1 MIRDPDDLD
10 DLLEVIQELH
20 VELSAH
26 EAWSQ
31 ILADLHPKQRAFVED
46 PAPRKCALKG
56 RRGGGSWGSCAWLAQ
71 NWQSWPG
78 VMSLFIAG
86 TKEHAKAILW
96 PTLEFM
102 DRKYKW
108 GVRYNHLD
116 LIATFP
122 NGYCISLRGAKDRV
136 QVEKLRGFAS
146 GLRRVVIDECF
157 TATTPVQP
165 IGEVQRVIAR
175 PAPST
180 LVTVDGVTSTPDH
193 PYLTPDG
200 WKRAADLRPGDLL
213 FVWEATATEKATASP
228 AAHVLQGLSLPL
240 SGPKAARQHYYHCA
254 AADACKSHRPTSGG
268 DPGATRRVQ
277 AQGVGDLETNRA
289 SASRAR
295 RQRPW
300 AYVAGVDARES
311 HWLGAPLRRAHRW
324 EKERGTPHPLQVGP
338 SSPIAEARCGGGW
351 QQSLPTEPQSTGP
364 QEGSVAAWRR
374 VDRVE
379 VHERG
384 GIGRY
389 RDVCPDGLV
398 YNLQTQSGLYF
409 AGGRLVHNC
418 GSFAAHDGLFR
429 YMLQS
434 VLAPQL
440 MDHRHKGGGQMALIS
455 SPGIDPIGFFFEKT
469 EGRDHMGKEVP
480 TWSTHHWTALDNPYL
495 DAKAYLIEE
504 LASGGHM
511 LDDTPAEV
519 MVEELLSLKDVP
531 QSDPRWDGIRHRL
544 SATFRREYLAHWVKD
559 NSALVYLVTPENI
572 LREGFQLPAG
582 QYRITVGCD
591 IGWGDGNGF
600 TVAAKPAFGREVYLL
615 ESYYRP
621 ELSTAEI
628 ATELRE
634 IGQRWHTSEL
644 YVDTGGEG
652 ERLVVD
658 LLNYGVVA
666 RAAGKGRKK
675 PRIEYMRSLLDT
687 GHLKVRPETCGELLT
702 EWSALVWDD
711 TRQLHREG
719 FVDDVSDSAL
729 MAVNPLSQLYVPPKG
744 LPPAPGTAAH
754 REAQDRRELEQAI
767 RAGKRIARKQRPAHH
782 RRLW

>member
-1 MIRDPDDLD
+1 MIRDPDDFD
-10 DLLEVIQELH
+10 DLVEVIQELH
-20 VELSAH
+20 VEVSAH

-56 RRGGGSWGSCAWLAQ
+56 RRGGGSWGSCAWLAE

-102 DRKYKW
+102 DRKYRW

-146 GLRRVVIDECF
+146 GLRRVVIDEC
-157 TATTPVQP
+157 
-165 IGEVQRVIAR
+165 
-175 PAPST
+175 
-180 LVTVDGVTSTPDH
+180 
-193 PYLTPDG
+193 
-200 WKRAADLRPGDLL
+200 
-213 FVWEATATEKATASP
+213 
-228 AAHVLQGLSLPL
+228 
-240 SGPKAARQHYYHCA
+240 
-254 AADACKSHRPTSGG
+254 
-268 DPGATRRVQ
+268 
-277 AQGVGDLETNRA
+277 
-289 SASRAR
+289 
-295 RQRPW
+295 
-300 AYVAGVDARES
+300 
-311 HWLGAPLRRAHRW
+311 
-324 EKERGTPHPLQVGP
+324 
-338 SSPIAEARCGGGW
+338 
-351 QQSLPTEPQSTGP
+351 
-364 QEGSVAAWRR
+364 
-374 VDRVE
+374 
-379 VHERG
+379 
-384 GIGRY
+384 
-389 RDVCPDGLV
+389 
-398 YNLQTQSGLYF
+398 
-409 AGGRLVHNC
+409 
-418 GSFAAHDGLFR
+418 GSFSAHDGLFR

-469 EGRDHMGKEVP
+469 EGRDHMGREVP

-495 DAKAYLIEE
+495 DARSYLIEE
-504 LASGGHM
+504 LATGGHM
-511 LDDTPAEV
+511 LDDSPAEELV
-519 MVEELLSLKDVP
+519 DELLALKDVP
-531 QSDPRWDGIRHRL
+531 QSDPRWDGMRHRL

-559 NSALVYLVTPENI
+559 NSALVYLVTPENL
-572 LREGFQLPAG
+572 LREGFQLPTG

-628 ATELRE
+628 AAELRE

-729 MAVNPLSQLYVPPKG
+729 MAVNPLSQLFVPPKA

-754 REAQDRRELEQAI
+754 REAQDRHELEQAI
-767 RAGKRIARKQRPAHH
+767 RAGKRIVRKQRPSHH
-782 RRLW
+782 KRVW